1 MESRH
6 EPDGAAHGRSRVGP
20 TQIRAIVAAE
30 VVSSIGSSMTVL
42 ALPWF
47 VLATT
52 GSATKLG
59 LVLGVG
65 SIPFVT
71 LPIPAGWLIARI
83 GARQTMVIA
92 DAARLP
98 LLAAIPA
105 LYSLDSL
112 SFPLLVVL
120 VALTNVFLAAHMPA
134 QRLLLP
140 EVVGD
145 AESLVARVNAY
156 LDGAQTAAPLVGPAV
171 AGVLI
176 AALGPANVLYVDA
189 ATFGVAAIAVGL
201 FVPRR
206 PPRAEAQE
214 RGLLAGVRYILR
226 TRLLVVLCITM
237 LTMEFFFTLFIT
249 TLPVFTYSHYDQN
262 ARIAGVFYAAMGAGA
277 LLGMP
282 VVSRVVHRFGALHVA
297 TGALVLASIPK
308 LLLGSPLPA
317 VGVAAVLVLQG
328 IFGPL
333 TGAPIFTVITTRTPA
348 ALRSLV
354 LPAAFGLMFLT
365 GPLGQIAA
373 GPLINAVGTRTVFVI
388 AAFGSL
394 VGSAPFA
401 IYVAKHRA
409 LGDPVALPPD
419 GEPPEAS
426 SSV

>member
-1 MESRH
+1 M
-6 EPDGAAHGRSRVGP
+6 DSRVGSTP
-20 TQIRAIVAAE
+20 IRAIVAAE
-30 VVSSIGSSMTVL
+30 WVSSIGSSMTVL

-47 VLATT
+47 VLVTT

-59 LVLGVG
+59 LVLGIG
-65 SIPFVT
+65 SIPWVT
-71 LPIPAGWLIARI
+71 LPLFAGPLIARI

-105 LYSLDSL
+105 LYSLDAL

-120 VALTNVFLAAHMPA
+120 VALTNVFLAAHFPA
-134 QRLLLP
+134 QRLVLA

-145 AESLVARVNAY
+145 EESLVARVNAY
-156 LDGAQTAAPLVGPAV
+156 LDGAQTTAPLVGPAL

-176 AALGPANVLYVDA
+176 AALGAPNVLYVDA

-206 PPRAEAQE
+206 KPTTEAEE

-226 TRLLVVLCITM
+226 SRLLVVLCVTM
-237 LTMEFFFTLFIT
+237 LTMEFFFTLFTT
-249 TLPVFTYSHYDQN
+249 TLPVFLYSHSDQN

-282 VVSRVVHRFGALHVA
+282 VVSGVVRRFGALHVA
-297 TGALVLASIPK
+297 AGALVLGSIPE
-308 LLLGSPLPA
+308 LLLGFPLPA

-333 TGAPIFTVITTRTPA
+333 TGAPIFTVITTGTPA
-348 ALRSLV
+348 ALRNLV

-365 GPLGQIAA
+365 GPLGPIAA
-373 GPLINAVGTRTVFVI
+373 GPLINAVGVRMVFVI
-388 AAFGSL
+388 AAAGSL

-401 IYVAKHRA
+401 IYVARHRN
-409 LGDPVALPPD
+409 LD
-419 GEPPEAS
+419 GAASATAEAT
-426 SSV
+426 

>member
-1 MESRH
+1 MDSRIGST
-6 EPDGAAHGRSRVGP
+6 P
-20 TQIRAIVAAE
+20 IRAIVAAE
-30 VVSSIGSSMTVL
+30 WVSSIGSSMTVL

-47 VLATT
+47 VLVTT

-59 LVLGVG
+59 LVLGIG

-71 LPIPAGWLIARI
+71 LPLPAGSLIARI
-83 GARQTMVIA
+83 GARQTMVIT

-105 LYSLDSL
+105 LYSLDAL

-120 VALTNVFLAAHMPA
+120 VALTNACTAAHMPA
-134 QRLLLP
+134 QRLILA

-145 AESLVARVNAY
+145 EESVLTRVHTY
-156 LDGAQTAAPLVGPAV
+156 VDGAQTTAPLIGPAL

-176 AALGPANVLYVDA
+176 AALGAPNVLYVDA

-206 PPRAEAQE
+206 TPTTEAEE

-226 TRLLVVLCITM
+226 SRLFVVLCITM
-237 LTMEFFFTLFIT
+237 LTMEFFFTLFMT
-249 TLPVFTYSHYDQN
+249 TLPVFAYSHYDQN

-282 VVSRVVHRFGALHVA
+282 VVSGVVRRFGALHVA
-297 TGALVLASIPK
+297 AGALVLASIPK
-308 LLLGSPLPA
+308 LLLGFPLPA

-328 IFGPL
+328 FFGPL

-373 GPLINAVGTRTVFVI
+373 GPLINAVGTRIVFVI
-388 AAFGSL
+388 AAAGYL
-394 VGSAPFA
+394 IGSAPFA
-401 IYVAKHRA
+401 IYVARNRS
-409 LGDPVALPPD
+409 LGDPVAP
-419 GEPPEAS
+419 AS
-426 SSV
+426 DADVA

>member
-1 MESRH
+1 MS
-6 EPDGAAHGRSRVGP
+6 SVSS

-30 VVSSIGSSMTVL
+30 VVSSVGSSMTVL

-47 VLATT
+47 VLVTT

-59 LVLGVG
+59 LVLGIG

-71 LPIPAGWLIARI
+71 LPLPAGTLIARI

-105 LYSLDSL
+105 LYSLDAL

-120 VALTNVFLAAHMPA
+120 VALTSVFLAAHMPA
-134 QRLLLP
+134 QRLILA

-145 AESLVARVNAY
+145 EESLVARVNAY
-156 LDGAQTAAPLVGPAV
+156 LDGAQTATPLVGPAL

-176 AALGPANVLYVDA
+176 GALGAPNVLYVDA
-189 ATFGVAAIAVGL
+189 ATFGFAAIAVAF

-206 PPRAEAQE
+206 KPVTEAEE
-214 RGLLAGVRYILR
+214 RGLLAGVRHILR
-226 TRLLVVLCITM
+226 TRLLVVLCLTM
-237 LTMEFFFTLFIT
+237 LAMEFFFTLWMT
-249 TLPVFTYSHYDQN
+249 TLPVFAYSDFDHN

-282 VVSRVVHRFGALHVA
+282 VVSRVVRRFGALHVA
-297 TGALVLASIPK
+297 AGALVLASIPK
-308 LLLGSPLPA
+308 LLVAVPLPA
-317 VGVAAVLVLQG
+317 AGVVAVLVLQG
-328 IFGPL
+328 FFGPL
-333 TGAPIFTVITTRTPA
+333 TGAPIFTVITTHTPA
-348 ALRSLV
+348 ALRNLV

-365 GPLGQIAA
+365 GPLGEIAT
-373 GPLINAVGTRTVFVI
+373 GPLINAVGLRAAFVI
-388 AAFGSL
+388 AASGYL

-401 IYVAKHRA
+401 IYVARNRT
-409 LGDPVALPPD
+409 LGDPVAEVP
-419 GEPPEAS
+419 
-426 SSV
+426 

>member
-1 MESRH
+1 M
-6 EPDGAAHGRSRVGP
+6 SRVSS

-30 VVSSIGSSMTVL
+30 IVSSVGSSMTVL

-47 VLATT
+47 VLVTT
-52 GSATKLG
+52 GSPTKLG
-59 LVLGVG
+59 LVLGIG

-105 LYSLDSL
+105 LYSLDVL

-134 QRLLLP
+134 QRLILA
-140 EVVGD
+140 EVVGGG
-145 AESLVARVNAY
+145 EGLVARVNAY
-156 LDGAQTAAPLVGPAV
+156 PDGAQTTAPLVGPAL

-176 AALGPANVLYVDA
+176 AALGPSNVLYVDA
-189 ATFGVAAIAVGL
+189 ATFGVAAIAVAL

-206 PPRAEAQE
+206 KPVTEAEE
-214 RGLLAGVRYILR
+214 RGLLTGVRYVLR
-226 TRLLVVLCITM
+226 SRLLVVLCVSM
-237 LTMEFFFTLFIT
+237 LTMEFFFTLFMT
-249 TLPVFTYSHYDQN
+249 TLPVFAYSDYDQN

-282 VVSRVVHRFGALHVA
+282 VVSGVVRRFGAAHVA
-297 TGALVLASIPK
+297 AGALVLASIPK
-308 LLLGSPLPA
+308 FLLGIPLPA
-317 VGVAAVLVLQG
+317 AGVAAVLVMQG
-328 IFGPL
+328 FVGPL

-348 ALRSLV
+348 ALRNLV

-365 GPLGQIAA
+365 GPLGPIAA
-373 GPLINAVGTRTVFVI
+373 GPLINAVGTRMVFVI
-388 AAFGSL
+388 AATGCL

-401 IYVAKHRA
+401 IYVGRNRS
-409 LGDPVALPPD
+409 LDDPVAPASRAEL
-419 GEPPEAS
+419 PEAPRS
-426 SSV
+426 M